1 MPQIP
6 LDQHS
11 DEVQEIIGRSPSW
24 LLRSGLTIILIFML
38 LILLG
43 SWLFHYPDVVRGRI
57 MVLSENPPAH
67 LVARTTG
74 KIDQLLVANND
85 TVSGGQVLAV
95 LESTASFDDVWNL
108 KKDLEAAQT
117 FLTAFDT
124 LAFPVSDKD
133 YHLGDIQEDYSGF
146 LRLCRNYL
154 TFTRLNYHPQKIAS
168 LKKQVQMQKIYY
180 DRLWSQLKIME
191 QDFRIKREQFAR
203 DSLLFRKD
211 VLSLADYGN
220 SESLLLQKK
229 FDYNGVRTRLA
240 EVQSDMIE
248 MEREQ
253 ISAEKEY
260 VDQKRQLQTE
270 LTAAF
275 QVLKSKL
282 DHWEN
287 TCLLISPIR
296 GKVTFTTYWS
306 KNQQVTTGDVV
317 FTVVPEKHSRI
328 VGRIT
333 LPLKGAGK
341 VRTGQR
347 VNIRFDNFPYMEY
360 GMVRGTVS
368 NVSLVPSNDFYAVE
382 VDLPPDLRS
391 NYHLPLPFSQEMKGD
406 VEIITDDLRL
416 IRRFFNPVKS
426 LVRNRV
432 GKQ

>member
-1 MPQIP
+1 
-6 LDQHS
+6 
-11 DEVQEIIGRSPSW
+11 
-24 LLRSGLTIILIFML
+24 
-38 LILLG
+38 
-43 SWLFHYPDVVRGRI
+43 
-57 MVLSENPPAH
+57 
-67 LVARTTG
+67 
-74 KIDQLLVANND
+74 
-85 TVSGGQVLAV
+85 
-95 LESTASFDDVWNL
+95 
-108 KKDLEAAQT
+108 
-117 FLTAFDT
+117 
-124 LAFPVSDKD
+124 
-133 YHLGDIQEDYSGF
+133 
-146 LRLCRNYL
+146 
-154 TFTRLNYHPQKIAS
+154 
-168 LKKQVQMQKIYY
+168 MQKIYY

-240 EVQSDMIE
+240 EVQSDIIE